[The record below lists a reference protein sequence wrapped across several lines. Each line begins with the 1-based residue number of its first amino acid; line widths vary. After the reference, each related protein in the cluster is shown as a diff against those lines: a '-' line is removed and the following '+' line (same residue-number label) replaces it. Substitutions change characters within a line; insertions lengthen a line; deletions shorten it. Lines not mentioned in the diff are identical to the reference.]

1 MFGADQLGLRFTPS
15 LWRTVAPPRIL
26 AEAHYGI
33 YLFPRDAAMYAALA
47 DEAAESRIWAG
58 IHYRSDIDSGRKLAL
73 AVADKVIARAKQDG
87 VQ

>member
-33 YLFPRDAAMYAALA
+33 YIDRDQLLA
-47 DEAAESRIWAG
+47 EARRFG
-58 IHYRSDIDSGRKLAL
+58 KNDYGRYLANL
-73 AVADKVIARAKQDG
+73 LE
-87 VQ
+87 